1 MTDPKMT
8 EKQFRFLKY
17 YAAITTVLTGV
28 LLFGGFRQS
37 SQSMKLEELT
47 VQRIN
52 IVDAAGNVRV
62 LLAGN
67 FPPRRSELAGLLF
80 VNSEGTESGGLVYR
94 AGKKDGKVSAGG
106 ALTMDQYNEDQVVDL
121 QYDQEGIRKMN
132 GLTIADRPDT
142 MGPELGELYRVL
154 DPMPE
159 GPKRDSIKKVLIAKV
174 PLDQLPARRVFL
186 GRDTSKSAI
195 LSLADRAGKPRLRL
209 VVDSLGDAR
218 ITFLD
223 ASGRVARTIPR

>member
-1 MTDPKMT
+1 MT
-8 EKQFRFLKY
+8 EKHFRFLKY
-17 YAAITTVLTGV
+17 YAALTTVLVGV
-28 LLFGGFRQS
+28 LLFVGFKQAQ
-37 SQSMKLEELT
+37 QSMKLEELT

-52 IVDAAGNVRV
+52 IVDTAGNVRV

-67 FPPRRSELAGLLF
+67 FPPRRSQLAGLLF

-94 AGKKDGKVSAGG
+94 AGKKDGRVSAGG
-106 ALTMDQYNEDQVVDL
+106 ALTMDQYNEDQVVSL
-121 QYDQEGIRKMN
+121 QYDQEGVRKMN

-159 GPKRDSIKKVLIAKV
+159 GPKRDSIKKVLIARV
-174 PLDQLPARRVFL
+174 PLDQLAAKRVFL

-195 LSLADRAGKPRLRL
+195 LSLSDRAGKPRLRL
-209 VVDSLGDAR
+209 YVDSVGNAK
-218 ITFLD
+218 INFLD
-223 ASGRVARTIPR
+223 AAGRVVRTIP

>member
-1 MTDPKMT
+1 MT
-8 EKQFRFLKY
+8 EKHFRFLKY
-17 YAAITTVLTGV
+17 YAALTTVLVGV
-28 LLFGGFRQS
+28 LLFVGFKQA
-37 SQSMKLEELT
+37 QQNMKLEELT

-52 IVDAAGNVRV
+52 IVDTAGNVRV

-67 FPPRRSELAGLLF
+67 FPPRRSQLAGLLF

-94 AGKKDGKVSAGG
+94 AGKKDGRVSAGG
-106 ALTMDQYNEDQVVDL
+106 ALTMDQYNEDQVVSL
-121 QYDQEGIRKMN
+121 QYDQEGVRKMN

-159 GPKRDSIKKVLIAKV
+159 GPKRDSIKKVLIARV
-174 PLDQLPARRVFL
+174 PLDQLAAKRVFL

-195 LSLADRAGKPRLRL
+195 LSLSDRAGKPRLRL
-209 VVDSLGDAR
+209 YVDSVGNAK
-218 ITFLD
+218 INFLD
-223 ASGRVARTIPR
+223 AAGRVVRTIP